1 MDFVTLSRSLLPLL
15 GGRENIA
22 SAAHCATRLRL
33 VLVDDAK
40 ADTAAIG
47 KLDGVKGCFRNA
59 GQLQVIFGTGVV
71 NKVYAAFIREA
82 CISETSKSEAADIA
96 ARKLNPF
103 QRIAR
108 LLSNIFVPIIPAI
121 VASGLLMGLLG
132 MVKTYGWVNPDNAL
146 YIMLDMCSSAAF
158 IILPILIGFTAAREF
173 GGNPFL
179 GATLGGILTHP
190 ALTNAWGVAAG
201 FHTMNFF
208 GIEVAM
214 IGYQGTVFPVLLA
227 VWFMSVLEKQLRR
240 VIPDALDLIL
250 TPFLTVII
258 AGFVALL
265 VIGPAGRMLGDGI
278 SFVLSTLIAHAGWLA
293 GLVFGGL
300 YSVIVITGVHHSFHA
315 IEAGLLGNPAI
326 GVNFL
331 LPIWAMANVAQGGAC
346 LAVWF
351 KTKDVKIKAI
361 SLPSGFSALLG
372 ITEAAIFGINLRF
385 MKPFIAGLIGGA
397 LGGAWVVSVHV
408 YMTAVGLTGL
418 PGMAIVQASSL
429 LNYAIG
435 MVIAFSSAF
444 VISYLLKYKTD
455 AE

>member
-82 CISETSKSEAADIA
+82 GISETSKSEAADIA

-132 MVKTYGWVNPDNAL
+132 MVKTYGWVNRDNAL

>member
-15 GGRENIA
+15 GGRDNIA

-47 KLDGVKGCFRNA
+47 KLEGVKGCFRNA

-82 CISETSKSEAADIA
+82 GISETSKSEAADIA

-444 VISYLLKYKTD
+444 MISYLLKYKTD